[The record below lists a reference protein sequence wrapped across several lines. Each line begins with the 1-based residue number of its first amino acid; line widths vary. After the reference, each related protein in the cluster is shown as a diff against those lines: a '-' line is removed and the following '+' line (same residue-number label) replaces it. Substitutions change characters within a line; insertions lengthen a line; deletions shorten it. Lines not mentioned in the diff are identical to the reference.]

1 AVRSNPI
8 ALRRISSTSRIAA
21 SSSTTRTFCFTPPS
35 LPLLE
40 LQVDLLEPLEVGA
53 ELVGLLADPR
63 QVALTLGKL
72 VAHARE
78 LLVEPRDLVAGRHD
92 RGHRVAARPDRLGV
106 VGVLRQV
113 RVVHRAGRA
122 VVAVGGEPIG
132 LCEQRRRT
140 PEGTAQAPRAAAG
153 EDQRQRDRHPRAR
166 HERGRSTVNRLPFP
180 SCDSTVTRPP
190 WACATPRTIARPRP
204 VPPRSPCACRYGS
217 NTCGSSARGM
227 PMPVA
232 SARISSPRPVG
243 THRPPTPPPPLLNP
257 RAVPCTV

>member
-1 AVRSNPI
+1 V
-8 ALRRISSTSRIAA
+8 RRISSTSRIAA

-40 LQVDLLEPLEVGA
+40 LQVDLLEALEVGA
-53 ELVGLLADPR
+53 KLLGLLARPR
-63 QVALTLGKL
+63 QIALALGEL
-72 VAHARE
+72 IAHARE
-78 LLVEPRDLVAGRHD
+78 LQVEPRDLVAGRHD
-92 RGHRVAARPDRLGV
+92 RRHRIAAHPDRLRV

-113 RVVHRAGRA
+113 GVVGGDRGA
-122 VVAVGGEPIG
+122 VVAVGGEPVG
-132 LCEQRRRT
+132 LLEHRRRA
-140 PEGTAQAPRAAAG
+140 PERLAQPPRAGAG
-153 EDQRQRDRHPRAR
+153 QDQRQRDRHPRTR

-217 NTCGSSARGM
+217 NTCGSSAGGM